1 MFCTKDYEDFRAAY
15 ENDTMVTFLGV
26 NIKRPEV
33 MWLGLGGA
41 IIVLLFRTMLLIQS
55 TWRKKMI
62 TMRLLMLQLSK

>member
-1 MFCTKDYEDFRAAY
+1 MFCTKDYEDFRVAY
-15 ENDTMVTFLGV
+15 ENDTLDNFLGV

-33 MWLGLGGA
+33 MWLGLGVA

-62 TMRLLMLQLSK
+62 TMRLSMFQLS